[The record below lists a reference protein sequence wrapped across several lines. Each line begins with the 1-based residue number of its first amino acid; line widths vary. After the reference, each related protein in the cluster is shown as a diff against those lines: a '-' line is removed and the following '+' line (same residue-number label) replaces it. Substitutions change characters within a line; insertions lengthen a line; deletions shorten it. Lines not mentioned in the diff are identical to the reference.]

1 MEALISSITAAG
13 PSPKRPPHILFLVMS
28 PITPQTRRLAIAA
41 LAAVLIGAV
50 LAFLYVT
57 RSGFVHDT
65 VGPPAALAKLRPA
78 PSPTPIPAVAV
89 ADATGRLHK
98 LTGFRGRYVLLN
110 LWATWCAPC
119 IEEMPAMETLNQTFK
134 DRKFQMLAISVDNDW
149 KLVNGFY
156 KDYNLTLPA
165 FLDPGHQ
172 VANQYKVYKFPET
185 FLIDG
190 NGYVIKHTW
199 VERWADPRVM
209 SNIDSLI
216 RQQEARQHTE
226 QHQASAP

>member
-1 MEALISSITAAG
+1 MNEVRTVQKSEVLEKSDAEQASVSAASRPGGRAKSAWSIIFFLIVGSIAGYFVYKEATRAGSPGVVNIGQQAPDFSIKDQSG
-13 PSPKRPPHILFLVMS
+13 HEIKLSDYRGKLVFLN
-28 PITPQTRRLAIAA
+28 
-41 LAAVLIGAV
+41 
-50 LAFLYVT
+50 F
-57 RSGFVHDT
+57 
-65 VGPPAALAKLRPA
+65 
-78 PSPTPIPAVAV
+78 
-89 ADATGRLHK
+89 
-98 LTGFRGRYVLLN
+98 
-110 LWATWCAPC
+110 WATWCAPC

>member
-1 MEALISSITAAG
+1 MNEVRTVQKSEVLEKSDAEQASVSAASRPDGRAKSAWSIIFFLIVGSIAGYFVYKEATRAGSPGVVNIGQQAPDFSIKDQSG
-13 PSPKRPPHILFLVMS
+13 HEIKLSDYRGKLVFLN
-28 PITPQTRRLAIAA
+28 
-41 LAAVLIGAV
+41 
-50 LAFLYVT
+50 F
-57 RSGFVHDT
+57 
-65 VGPPAALAKLRPA
+65 
-78 PSPTPIPAVAV
+78 
-89 ADATGRLHK
+89 
-98 LTGFRGRYVLLN
+98 
-110 LWATWCAPC
+110 WATWCAPC

-216 RQQEARQHTE
+216 RHQEARQHTE
-226 QHQASAP
+226 QQQASAH